1 MSDGFNWI
9 RTLHEYS
16 NGVHIRG
23 ESDRCIKAC
32 GLARCEGGV
41 WSCPLF
47 AFGVDKVS
55 VVTEGGELCRLF
67 ERRDA

>member
-1 MSDGFNWI
+1 MSDGFSWI
-9 RTLHEYS
+9 RTLYEY
-16 NGVHIRG
+16 NRG

-32 GLARCEGGV
+32 GLARYEGGV

-47 AFGVDKVS
+47 KFGVDKVS
-55 VVTEGGELCRLF
+55 VATEGGLPCRLF

>member
-1 MSDGFNWI
+1 MPEPMSWI
-9 RTLHEYS
+9 RTLYEY
-16 NGVHIRG
+16 NRG

-32 GLARCEGGV
+32 GLARYEGGV

-47 AFGVDKVS
+47 AVGVDKVN
-55 VVTEGGELCRLF
+55 VVTDGGLLCRLF